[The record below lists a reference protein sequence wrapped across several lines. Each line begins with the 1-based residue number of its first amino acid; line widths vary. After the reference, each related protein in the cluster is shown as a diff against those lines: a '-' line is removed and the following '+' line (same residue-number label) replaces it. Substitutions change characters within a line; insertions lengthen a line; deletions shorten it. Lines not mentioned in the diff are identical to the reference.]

1 MSSPHS
7 PVKFI
12 TQLISLEKQDILRLF
27 CLTLAYGV
35 LGIATPVAVQAM
47 VNLVTMGGVLQ
58 PLYIV
63 GVILLCL
70 LALSGALYAI
80 ESYLVELIQRRIY
93 VRSSLQIA
101 DNAQRIQIQVYDRE
115 NPVELMNRYFEI
127 TTLQKSAASLLTV
140 GLTAFLQGM
149 IGSLVL
155 IFYSPY
161 FAILVVLMLLAL
173 WGIVSGLGKHA
184 ESTAIKES
192 KVKYQMAAWLENIAR
207 NLHLFK
213 FFNARERAT
222 QKTRDLVEAYLSAR
236 KKHFRVLILQLI
248 GAVSM
253 YALIGTGML
262 ILGGTLVIHGQIN
275 LGQFVAAELIIFG
288 VLSAFVRFV
297 SKLEYWYDS
306 LAAADKL
313 AVLALLPLESS
324 GQHVLSQHIQT
335 LNVSGLSFAYL
346 PHAPVFERLQF
357 ELKRGQ
363 QLAILG
369 ASGTGKS
376 TLLELLSGL
385 RLPQQGYISYNG
397 ADLRQL
403 NLEQVRAHIGIAGKV
418 EWQHGSILENLRLGR
433 EDIELGE
440 VMAVLQALN
449 IWEDISRYERG
460 LDTELT
466 DIGAPL
472 SHTQLERLMLARAML
487 SSPSVLLIDG
497 LLDGLVQNDLDHA
510 LRMLSARK
518 STCITIITTRFVHI
532 AKQCDAI
539 LHLSIEAK
547 HTLEVL
553 HG

>member
-1 MSSPHS
+1 MSSSLS
-7 PVKFI
+7 PIKFI
-12 TQLISLEKQDILRLF
+12 ARLISLEKQDILRLF
-27 CLTLAYGV
+27 CLTMAYGV

-63 GVILLCL
+63 GFILLCL
-70 LALSGALYAI
+70 LALSGALYAV

-93 VRSSLQIA
+93 VRSTVQIA
-101 DNAQRIQIQVYDRE
+101 ENAQRIQIEVYDKE

-161 FAILVVLMLLAL
+161 FAILVVLMLLAV
-173 WGIVSGLGKHA
+173 WGIVAGLGKHA

-207 NLHLFK
+207 NLHSFK
-213 FFNARERAT
+213 FFNASARAT
-222 QKTRDLVEAYLSAR
+222 HTTHHLIESYLAAR
-236 KKHFRVLILQLI
+236 KKHFKVLILQLI

-275 LGQFVAAELIIFG
+275 LGQFVAAELIIFS

-313 AVLALLPLESS
+313 SVLEMLPLERS
-324 GQHVLSQHIQT
+324 GHHALSEIIHT
-335 LNVSGLSFAYL
+335 LSVSGVSFAYL
-346 PHAPVFERLQF
+346 PQSFVFENLQF
-357 ELKRGQ
+357 ELKLGQ

-369 ASGTGKS
+369 ASGSGKS
-376 TLLELLSGL
+376 TLLALLSGL
-385 RLPQQGYISYNG
+385 RQPQHGYISYNG

-403 NLEQVRAHIGIAGKV
+403 NLEQLRAHIGIAGKV
-418 EWQHGSILENLRLGR
+418 EWQHGSILDNLRLGR
-433 EDIELGE
+433 EDIALGE
-440 VMAVLQALN
+440 IMAVLQALN
-449 IWEDISRYERG
+449 IWEDISRYARG

-472 SHTQLERLMLARAML
+472 SHTQLERLMLARAL
-487 SSPSVLLIDG
+487 IASPSVLFIDG
-497 LLDGLVQNDLDHA
+497 LLDGLVQNDLDYA
-510 LRMLSARK
+510 LRALNAKK
-518 STCITIITTRFVHI
+518 SSCIMIITTRFAHI
-532 AKQCDAI
+532 AKQCDAV
-539 LHLSIEAK
+539 LHLSVGTS
-547 HTLEVL
+547 HHLEVL
-553 HG
+553 HD